1 MNNEIRTNL
10 LLKVNSELNK
20 NLNNNFKSLSQ
31 NNENS
36 DYKVQFNEYFH
47 CNSSENGGIS
57 KNLSHKNL
65 NISELDTNTC
75 SPSNIKILRAK
86 TKNNKNPN
94 THFSLIFLRNL
105 SNDLKYE
112 EIENKRFQIKKS
124 NTTCKNKI

>member
-47 CNSSENGGIS
+47 CN
-57 KNLSHKNL
+57 
-65 NISELDTNTC
+65 
-75 SPSNIKILRAK
+75 
-86 TKNNKNPN
+86 
-94 THFSLIFLRNL
+94 
-105 SNDLKYE
+105 
-112 EIENKRFQIKKS
+112 
-124 NTTCKNKI
+124 